1 MADPEPPIRI
11 APAQEQATA
20 TASRLTAG
28 PTAPIIRTFVFMI
41 LSDAWATNVCCS
53 CAMKRSEFTQVF
65 QP

>member
-1 MADPEPPIRI
+1 MA
-11 APAQEQATA
+11 AVA
-20 TASRLTAG
+20 
-28 PTAPIIRTFVFMI
+28 TAPIIRTFVFMI